1 MTNKDRELTM
11 VRNKLET
18 AIEEAD
24 KKKKALEEYKQEY
37 QQEKTKMTE
46 KIE

>member
-1 MTNKDRELTM
+1 M

-18 AIEEAD
+18 AIEDAE

-37 QQEKTKMTE
+37 QVEKTKLTE